1 MLKMTHSIS
10 RWPDTQE
17 WLRLWC
23 ICSTGQLC
31 TLTEQN
37 FTDHALSV
45 KLRGF
50 KAWVRFSRARTEI
63 PWARPAWFCGMRN
76 YHMT

>member
-1 MLKMTHSIS
+1 MYLIPIEQLVLPLACRGMKLKMTHRIS

-23 ICSTGQLC
+23 RCSTGQLC

-45 KLRGF
+45 KLRGL
-50 KAWVRFSRARTEI
+50 
-63 PWARPAWFCGMRN
+63 N
-76 YHMT
+76 